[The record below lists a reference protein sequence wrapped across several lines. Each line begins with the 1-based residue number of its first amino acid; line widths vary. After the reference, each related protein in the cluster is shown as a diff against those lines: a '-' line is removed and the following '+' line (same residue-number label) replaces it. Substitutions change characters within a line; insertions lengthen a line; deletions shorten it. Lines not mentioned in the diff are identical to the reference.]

1 MRQVLIS
8 LVLTGIM
15 VFSIVD
21 IITIDSSRVK
31 HLPKFFWVLLT
42 ILLSVIGTLLWFL
55 VGRERAERRDGGRF
69 AGAADASGAVQP
81 TRRPTRRGPVAPD
94 DDPEF
99 LRKLAREAEQEER
112 IRQLEERLNDL
123 DDDKPKE

>member
-31 HLPKFFWVLLT
+31 YLPKVFWILLS
-42 ILLSVIGTLLWFL
+42 ILLSVVGSLLWFL
-55 VGRERAERRDGGRF
+55 LGRERAERRDGGRY
-69 AGAADASGAVQP
+69 AGAAGASQP
-81 TRRPTRRGPVAPD
+81 PRRPARRGPVAPD

-99 LRKLAREAEQEER
+99 LKRLSRE
-112 IRQLEERLNDL
+112 
-123 DDDKPKE
+123 

>member
-55 VGRERAERRDGGRF
+55 VGRERLERRDGGRF
-69 AGAADASGAVQP
+69 AGAAGASQP
-81 TRRPTRRGPVAPD
+81 PRRPTRPTRRGPTAPD

-99 LRKLAREAEQEER
+99 LSKLAREAEQQEK
-112 IRQLEERLNDL
+112 IRKLEERLAEL
-123 DDDKPKE
+123 DDDKPKD

>member
-31 HLPKFFWVLLT
+31 HLPKVFWVLLT

-55 VGRERAERRDGGRF
+55 IGRERSERRGGGRF
-69 AGAADASGAVQP
+69 AGAAGAAQP
-81 TRRPTRRGPVAPD
+81 PRRPTRRGPVAPD